1 MKKFLLIFFLI
12 FLSCSSNELDVYS
25 SPLPDNNFT
34 PATTEYKPTPTTST
48 TIPIQNEFNLSI
60 NCTPEISDD
69 ILSFAFTVS
78 STDSRVIAVNIVM
91 WFEHQRT
98 EDILIDNNDIPLPFN
113 NQVNTYLY
121 DVEKSKGT
129 YEIEMV
135 AMDENQEFSDD
146 YCLYESR

>member
-1 MKKFLLIFFLI
+1 MFA
-12 FLSCSSNELDVYS
+12 SCSSNEVDVYS
-25 SPLPDNNFT
+25 SSLTDNNLI
-34 PATTEYKPTPTTST
+34 PATTVFKPTTTTST
-48 TIPIQNEFNLSI
+48 TTTTTIPIKNEFKLSI
-60 NCTPEISDD
+60 NCTPEINDD

-78 STDSRVIAVNIVM
+78 SSNTRVVAVNIVM

-121 DVEKSKGT
+121 DVEKSIGT

-146 YCLYESR
+146 YCLYESK

>member
-1 MKKFLLIFFLI
+1 MFA
-12 FLSCSSNELDVYS
+12 SCSSNEVDIYS
-25 SPLPDNNFT
+25 SSLTDNNFI
-34 PATTEYKPTPTTST
+34 PATTDFKPTTTTST
-48 TIPIQNEFNLSI
+48 TTTTTIPIENEFKLSI
-60 NCTPEISDD
+60 NCTPEINDD

-121 DVEKSKGT
+121 DVEKSTGT

>member
-1 MKKFLLIFFLI
+1 MFA
-12 FLSCSSNELDVYS
+12 SCSSNEVDVYS
-25 SPLPDNNFT
+25 SSLTDNNLI
-34 PATTEYKPTPTTST
+34 PATTVFKPTTTTST
-48 TIPIQNEFNLSI
+48 TTTTTIPIKNEFKLSI
-60 NCTPEISDD
+60 NCTPEINDD

-121 DVEKSKGT
+121 DVEKSTGT

>member
-1 MKKFLLIFFLI
+1 MFA
-12 FLSCSSNELDVYS
+12 SCSSNEVDIYS
-25 SPLPDNNFT
+25 SSLTDNNFI
-34 PATTEYKPTPTTST
+34 PATTDFKPTTTTSTTSST
-48 TIPIQNEFNLSI
+48 TIPIKNEFKLSI
-60 NCTPEISDD
+60 NCTPEINDD

-78 STDSRVIAVNIVM
+78 SANTRVVAVNIVM

-113 NQVNTYLY
+113 GQVNTYLY

>member
-1 MKKFLLIFFLI
+1 MKKFLVIFLLI

-25 SPLPDNNFT
+25 SPLPDNFT

-113 NQVNTYLY
+113 NQVSHIY
-121 DVEKSKGT
+121 
-129 YEIEMV
+129 M
-135 AMDENQEFSDD
+135 M
-146 YCLYESR
+146 

>member
-1 MKKFLLIFFLI
+1 MFA
-12 FLSCSSNELDVYS
+12 SCSSNEVDIYS
-25 SPLPDNNFT
+25 SSLTDNNFI
-34 PATTEYKPTPTTST
+34 PATTDFKPTTTTSTTSST
-48 TIPIQNEFNLSI
+48 TIPIKNEFKLSI
-60 NCTPEISDD
+60 NCTPEINDD

-78 STDSRVIAVNIVM
+78 SANTRVVAVNIVM

-121 DVEKSKGT
+121 DVEKSTGT

>member
-1 MKKFLLIFFLI
+1 MFA
-12 FLSCSSNELDVYS
+12 SCSSNEVDVYS
-25 SPLPDNNFT
+25 SSLTDNNLI
-34 PATTEYKPTPTTST
+34 PATTVFKPTTTTST
-48 TIPIQNEFNLSI
+48 TTTTTIPIKNEFKLSI
-60 NCTPEISDD
+60 NCTPEINDD

-78 STDSRVIAVNIVM
+78 SSNTRVVAVNIVM

-121 DVEKSKGT
+121 DVEKSIGT

>member
-1 MKKFLLIFFLI
+1 MFA
-12 FLSCSSNELDVYS
+12 SCSSNEVDIYS
-25 SPLPDNNFT
+25 SSLTDNNFI
-34 PATTEYKPTPTTST
+34 PATTDFKPTTTTSTTSST
-48 TIPIQNEFNLSI
+48 TIPIKNEFKLSI
-60 NCTPEISDD
+60 NCTPEINDD

-78 STDSRVIAVNIVM
+78 SANTRVVAVNIVM

-121 DVEKSKGT
+121 DVEKSNGT